1 MAMTANQLSII
12 DAIVHNDMPKA
23 RKAARAAI
31 AEDTSKKNEY
41 ECKKFA
47 KLLDPVMD
55 PDLMKL
61 PYKVEGLIEVED
73 PSESFIMARYYVSPR
88 ECRLFED
95 ISTMRRVCDRL
106 AELRIKRSNSVLLH
120 GMSGTGKTTFGRYIA
135 AAFEL
140 PFYYINFSNLI
151 DSHLGSTSKKVA
163 AVFDYV
169 RCEPC
174 VLMLDEIDAIA
185 RKRGSS
191 DSNADAEINR
201 ITVTLMQEFDRLM
214 NHQIVIGATNR
225 IDTIDEALIRR
236 FSRTHEVEPPKDA
249 YEAAAVMRALFDDT
263 GTEYD
268 DEKLIVFCDENPNKP
283 QAWLI
288 GKAIEH
294 IIRTVEKEVSE

>member
-12 DAIVHNDMPKA
+12 DAIAHNDMPKA

-31 AEDTSKKNEY
+31 TEDTSKKNEY

-47 KLLDPVMD
+47 KLLDPVMN

-61 PYKVEGLIEVED
+61 PYKVDGLIEVED
-73 PSESFIMARYYVSPR
+73 PSESFVAARYYVSPR
-88 ECRLFED
+88 ERRLFED

-151 DSHLGSTSKKVA
+151 DSHLGSTSKNVA

-174 VLMLDEIDAIA
+174 VLMLDEIDTIS
-185 RKRGSS
+185 RRRGSS
-191 DSNADAEINR
+191 DSNADAEISR

-268 DEKLIVFCDENPNKP
+268 DEKLIVFCDENPNRP

-294 IIRTVEKEVSE
+294 IIRTVEKEVSQ